1 MPRPKLSAVD
11 SKAVAIGALL
21 PWMLRAVVIGLLVLA
36 ALVALLVGPWSEAR
50 PGLIGWTVLAGV
62 AVALMAVGEVLAR
75 RMARH
80 RQRLTDQAFEL
91 ERVALVAELTCNAV
105 VISDRQ
111 GRIEWVNDGFIRM
124 SGYPWHEAIGQRC
137 GDLLHF
143 EQTDSQARAALADA
157 LVAGQS
163 ASADVL
169 QRDKAGRPYWV
180 HVDLQPLRGRGGEVN
195 GFVSIA
201 TDISARMLERERL
214 RAQWRALPA
223 GVVIHAA
230 DGRIVDAN
238 PAASRMLGITHD
250 QLLGRDTMDPR
261 WHAVRD
267 DGSRMPGHE
276 HPAVVTLA
284 TGQAQRQAL
293 MGVSLPSGERRW
305 LRVNA
310 EPLRTLDDRLD
321 GVVTSF
327 LDITEFS
334 AQRRLLAMTVQAA
347 ELGTWDWQI
356 DSGAVQFNDQ
366 WWRMFGYTPGE
377 LPDGLSTWWS
387 QVNPEDRPAAR
398 AAMNRHFAD
407 QSQPYRCEFRMRCRD
422 GGWLWVMAAGAVV
435 ERDGEGR
442 PRRMVGVHMDIDH
455 RKQLEHKL
463 ESAALT
469 DALTGLPNREA
480 LHRRLSRC
488 VESWGSR
495 KGQVFAVL
503 FMDFDRFKLVN
514 DSLGHEAGDELL
526 RQVAGRLRAALRS
539 GDDVARLEETPCTA
553 ARLGGDEFVVL
564 LERLRHADDA
574 SMVAER
580 LLGALSQPYLI
591 DGQVVET
598 SVSIGLV
605 TSDSP
610 GREPAT
616 LIRDADTAM
625 YEAKRLGRGRVVVFS
640 PEMHERV
647 CHTMS
652 VERDLRQALVEQGQL
667 WVAYQPI
674 VELGSRRMVGVEA
687 LARWNHPD
695 RGEVSPMEFIAVA
708 EESGLIEELGAWVL
722 RQACKDTAALLR
734 RMPDDITWTVAVNL
748 SRAQILKDSLPELV
762 ARTLSDTG
770 LPAERLHLEIT
781 ESMAMQDAGAVGTLT
796 ALRRTG
802 VRLALDDFGTGYSS
816 LASLDQLP
824 LDAIKIDRSFVARM
838 SSNAYQT
845 ALVEATLRVAN
856 SLRLD
861 VVAEGIEDEMQAA
874 TLHAL
879 GCPLGQGWH
888 FGKPMTAERLSA
900 LLQAEVQAP
909 KGRLEP
915 ELALIDA

>member
-1 MPRPKLSAVD
+1 MVD
-11 SKAVAIGALL
+11 PKAVAIGAHL
-21 PWMLRAVVIGLLVLA
+21 PWMLRAVVVGLLGLA
-36 ALVALLVGPWSEAR
+36 ALVALLVGPWAAAR
-50 PGLIGWTVLAGV
+50 PDATGWTLLAL
-62 AVALMAVGEVLAR
+62 AAMALLAFGEVLAR
-75 RMARH
+75 RMGRH
-80 RQRLTDQAFEL
+80 RQRLTDQACEL
-91 ERVALVAELTCNAV
+91 ERVALVAELTRNAV

-111 GRIEWVNDGFIRM
+111 GRIEWVNEGFIRM
-124 SGYPWHEAIGQRC
+124 SGYGWHEAVGRRC

-143 EQTDSQARAALADA
+143 EQTDSQARATLADA
-157 LVAGQS
+157 LVAGQA
-163 ASADVL
+163 ASADLL
-169 QRDKAGRPYWV
+169 QRDKSGRPYWV
-180 HVDLQPLRGRGGEVN
+180 HVDLQPLRGRGGDLT

-214 RAQWRALPA
+214 QAQWRALPA

-238 PAASRMLGITHD
+238 PAAWRMLGLTHD
-250 QLLGRDTMDPR
+250 QLLGRDSMDPR

-267 DGSRMPGHE
+267 DGTRMPGHE
-276 HPAVVTLA
+276 HPAMLTLA

-310 EPLRTLDDRLD
+310 EPLRTLDDKLD

-366 WWRMFGYTPGE
+366 WWKMFGYTSGE
-377 LPDGLSTWWS
+377 LPDGLATWWS

-398 AAMNRHFAD
+398 DAMNRHFAD
-407 QSQPYRCEFRMRCRD
+407 QSQPYRCEFRMRRRE

-435 ERDGEGR
+435 ERDQDGK

-488 VESWGSR
+488 VDAGVFCQ
-495 KGQVFAVL
+495 GQAFAVL

-539 GDDVARLEETPCTA
+539 GDDVARLEEAPSTA
-553 ARLGGDEFVVL
+553 ARIGGDEFVVL
-564 LERLRHADDA
+564 LERLRHVDDA
-574 SMVAER
+574 SLVAER
-580 LLGALSQPYLI
+580 LLGTLSQPYLI

-598 SVSIGLV
+598 SVSIGVV
-605 TSDSP
+605 TSDAP
-610 GREPAT
+610 GGDPAT

-647 CHTMS
+647 CHAMS
-652 VERDLRQALVEQGQL
+652 LERDLRQALQERGQL

-687 LARWNHPD
+687 LARWNHPE
-695 RGEVSPMEFIAVA
+695 RGQVSPMEFIAIA

-722 RQACKDTAALLR
+722 RQACSDTAELLR
-734 RMPDDITWTVAVNL
+734 PMPEDFEWTVAVNL

-770 LPAERLHLEIT
+770 LPARRLHLEIT
-781 ESMAMQDAGAVGTLT
+781 ESMAMQDTCAVATLT

-816 LASLDQLP
+816 LSSLDQLP

-856 SLRLD
+856 SLRLE

-879 GCPLGQGWH
+879 GCQLGQGWH
-888 FGKPMTAERLSA
+888 FGRPMPADRLLA
-900 LLQAEVQAP
+900 LLHTQTPACPVRSAPALAEA
-909 KGRLEP
+909 
-915 ELALIDA
+915 